1 MRQPSLFFM
10 TYLLRMSF
18 FFCNF
23 AAQNRRTGF
32 IMETLISVIGGS
44 NVDLL
49 ATLNDAFIAA
59 DSNPGHVE
67 VGYGG
72 VARNIAHNL
81 SLLGTRTQLLTVFG
95 GDLFGGL
102 LHDYCKQQGIDV
114 HLSERASSL
123 RSGIYL
129 CLNNHAGEMIA
140 AVADTEAISAITPE
154 WLAKRIGEINLS
166 EYIVA
171 DTNISEDAIRWL
183 MENVTAPLFID
194 GVSSTKAHRVI
205 NALRKCKLPYL
216 HSLKLNL
223 KEALTVTKTATYA
236 EAAQQL
242 LNLGVAH
249 VYITLG
255 GEGVY
260 CRNTAEEWLYPALP
274 GDIVNT
280 TGAGDAFLAG
290 VIYAHAKG
298 INFPQ
303 TAQYGLMAARA
314 TLMSPKAVNPDIANI
329 LL

>member
-1 MRQPSLFFM
+1 MSSLV
-10 TYLLRMSF
+10 S
-18 FFCNF
+18 
-23 AAQNRRTGF
+23 
-32 IMETLISVIGGS
+32 IIGGA
-44 NVDLL
+44 NVDLS
-49 ATLNDAFIAA
+49 ATLQDAFIAA
-59 DSNPGHVE
+59 DSNPGHID

-81 SLLGTRTQLLTVFG
+81 SLLGARTQLLTIFG

-102 LHDYCKQQGIDV
+102 IQDHCKQQGIDI
-114 HLSERASSL
+114 HLSEHL
-123 RSGIYL
+123 HHDRSGVYVCIH
-129 CLNNHAGEMIA
+129 NHAGEMIA
-140 AVADTEAISAITPE
+140 AVADTDIIRTVTPE
-154 WLAKRIGEINLS
+154 WLAKRAGEINLS
-166 EYIVA
+166 DYVVA

-194 GVSSTKAHRVI
+194 GVSSTKAHRAV

-216 HSLKLNL
+216 HTLKLNL
-223 KEALTVTKTATYA
+223 KEALAVTQSSTYA

-242 LNLGVAH
+242 LNMGVAH

-255 GEGVY
+255 NEGVY
-260 CRNTAEEWLYPALP
+260 CRNAAEEWLFPALP

-290 VIYAHAKG
+290 VVYAQAKG
-298 INFPQ
+298 IEFPQ

-314 TLMSPKAVNPDIANI
+314 TLMSPKAVNPEIANI

>member
-1 MRQPSLFFM
+1 
-10 TYLLRMSF
+10 
-18 FFCNF
+18 
-23 AAQNRRTGF
+23 
-32 IMETLISVIGGS
+32 METLISVIGGS

-171 DTNISEDAIRWL
+171 DTNISDDAIRWL